1 MGRVVRGPVARRARA
16 AALAASPRPGPGEAI
31 MVVVG
36 APGAGL
42 YALAPLGAGG
52 AVPDGR
58 DTAGAPT
65 GDVTAATE
73 AGGDGGSR
81 GDQDVDNGVVAV
93 AASDIEVSSS
103 KVVVRSPSP
112 APPTPT
118 PELYRLPRRLVGVVY
133 IRPGRYV
140 IARRYTGEDAGGG
153 GKVAGEVVAALL
165 DDHVEDLRRA
175 GLWPTDTPGGGARRV
190 WDGRRSVGGDGRR
203 TDGCGGGTFEEGCR
217 GRGVGA
223 PDLGLWVRGV

>member
-1 MGRVVRGPVARRARA
+1 
-16 AALAASPRPGPGEAI
+16 

-103 KVVVRSPSP
+103 KVV
-112 APPTPT
+112 
-118 PELYRLPRRLVGVVY
+118 
-133 IRPGRYV
+133 
-140 IARRYTGEDAGGG
+140 
-153 GKVAGEVVAALL
+153 AALL

-175 GLWPTDTPGGGARRV
+175 GLWPTDTPGGEHG
-190 WDGRRSVGGDGRR
+190 
-203 TDGCGGGTFEEGCR
+203 GCGTADAASAAMAAEQMAA
-217 GRGVGA
+217 VGA
-223 PDLGLWVRGV
+223 PLKRGAVDAGWGLPTSDSGSEGCNT